1 MSVRPPLSAW
11 SSSQA
16 RSPSGAFESV
26 QRVELPSPVVEH
38 SEAGAR
44 HLGELYWCELER
56 WTLGLARARSARGSI
71 VVRALGVGPGL
82 LRFGEPELTVSDRVV
97 GCRYPIR
104 GGLLARDP
112 VGWISFAQSLHEG
125 VELRTAIAG
134 FFPRLAARRLTG
146 VLYLHVQA
154 RLHVALARSYFA
166 RLWRESRP

>member
-1 MSVRPPLSAW
+1 VSVRAPLSDW
-11 SSSQA
+11 SSSHA

-26 QRVELPSPVVEH
+26 QRVELPAPVVEH

-44 HLGELYWCELER
+44 HLGELYWRELER
-56 WTLGLARARSARGSI
+56 WTLRVVRTRSARGST
-71 VVRALGVGPGL
+71 VVHALGVGPVL

-104 GGLLARDP
+104 GGLLARAA
-112 VGWISFAQSLHEG
+112 VGSISFAQSLDDG

-166 RLWRESRP
+166 RLWRESRR